1 MIRLMVSRALSLPR
15 SRFGFATRL
24 LEALQQFL
32 EAVGNTL
39 PQDLVVD
46 ALKDVT
52 DPSLILA
59 TEAPSGPSNLRVGM
73 HGRL

>member
-1 MIRLMVSRALSLPR
+1 MVSRALSLARP
-15 SRFGFATRL
+15 RFGVATWL

-32 EAVGNTL
+32 EAVGNAL
-39 PQDLVVD
+39 AQHLVVD

-59 TEAPSGPSNLRVGM
+59 TEAPSGPSHLRVGM